1 MILGYELHITT
12 KEKRNMKNV
21 TRIMVIMAM
30 GAMVFAG
37 NVRTTA
43 LGGTQYWAD
52 DWDYVS
58 IFPQAINDHANVAWY
73 DGSDFTA
80 YCGEGDKV
88 WGLRLSPDGN
98 NLIDLN
104 LGLNNGLGLAFS
116 IDMEKDVDAV
126 WDLAAG
132 KNLAFGNFAFNYNS
146 AGDMGFAL
154 AKSHSLLWF
163 DNMFASL
170 DMYDRDAALEVSS
183 MEFGADFFKNAD
195 GNLFALGF
203 DYTDAITTEAV
214 AAVAAV
220 EDDTTTADIDETV
233 VGVEGVA
240 EESGTFVFGWTFAHE
255 AQLFDWAT
263 LRVGYSKG
271 YDLINQA
278 GVDGGLSA
286 GIGMTWGSWGL
297 DVKVEK
303 EDLDSVLGNPVHYM
317 WGRNGDSV
325 FGSFDLSYT
334 F

>member
-126 WDLAAG
+126 WDLTAG
-132 KNLAFGNFAFNYNS
+132 KNIGFGNFAFNYNS

-203 DYTDAITTEAV
+203 DYTDVITTEA
-214 AAVAAV
+214 
-220 EDDTTTADIDETV
+220 
-233 VGVEGVA
+233 VEGVA
-240 EESGTFVFGWTFAHE
+240 EESGTFTFTWTFAHE
-255 AQLFDWAT
+255 AELFDWAT

-278 GVDGGLSA
+278 GVADGLSA
-286 GIGMTWGSWGL
+286 GLGMNWGSWGL
-297 DVKVEK
+297 DASILEA
-303 EDLDSVLGNPVHYM
+303 DLNSVLGNPVYYM
-317 WGRNGDSV
+317 WGRNVDGV
-325 FGSFDLSYT
+325 FGNLNLSYT